1 MILTKGEKM
10 RVFRKRNGL
19 TQRALGDSLG
29 LSCPQINVSLMER
42 GVKPIHAL
50 GPIND
55 INPSLGEQA
64 MILRKRSGDTIREAA
79 SKVGKSHVW
88 VIAAE
93 RDLYNPKAL
102 LDLYK
107 NYRKQ

>member
-1 MILTKGEKM
+1 MT
-10 RVFRKRNGL
+10 
-19 TQRALGDSLG
+19 
-29 LSCPQINVSLMER
+29 
-42 GVKPIHAL
+42 
-50 GPIND
+50 
-55 INPSLGEQA
+55 PSLGEQA